1 MKLRHAAA
9 LALVGWYL
17 MLPPTTLNGVDI
29 SAPLA
34 QWSIYQ
40 EYDSYRNCV
49 AGWSELQNQTK
60 PDAQLQFPPKQLRQ
74 FAAAQC
80 VSSEDSDLKSN

>member
-1 MKLRHAAA
+1 MKLRHVAA
-9 LALVGWYL
+9 LALMSWYL
-17 MLPPTTLNGVDI
+17 TLPPTTLNGVDI

-40 EYDSYRNCV
+40 EYDSYRSCV

-60 PDAQLQFPPKQLRQ
+60 PDTQLQFPPKQLRQ
-74 FAAAQC
+74 FAAARC
-80 VSSEDSDLKSN
+80 VSSEEL